1 MRPLLRASIP
11 NLIFAV
17 LVIFNSVRIYRHAM
31 WSDEVQAF
39 TLAAAS
45 STPFDLFA
53 KLKYEG
59 HPGLWHLVLW
69 LISFVTTDPRS
80 MQVVHL
86 IIALGIWLLIWR
98 LSPFTFVEKILLLLS
113 YYLFWEYF
121 VISRNY
127 AIGVLL
133 GLGFVTLVLRRPE
146 QRFWPWILLGLLANT
161 SIFGAIWSFGLA
173 ALFVYRNRND
183 WRALIPGAATFIG
196 LTALAIATMLP
207 APDFDMGKPPTSD
220 ISRLNSVRFVVHAFF
235 PLVSPFVRDSLIV
248 IHGNLADGL
257 SKLVQASVP
266 VSLIVLALPALGCWA
281 MVRDRSIVASYMLII
296 VGMMLFSELW
306 MFEGSPRHHGFLF
319 VALIGMVW
327 MWRVS
332 SRQSASWIWIGL
344 LLINAIGGLT
354 TLSSELRPYSQSRN
368 VAMWL
373 ERHGLRDSFLIGSRD
388 SYVSPIAGYLGRPL
402 YYLECEC
409 FGTYEKWNDK
419 RVAQLGLEEFL
430 ARVAR
435 VLDVQ
440 NRDTAIVILSQPF
453 DVVGQRFKSNLVFET
468 LERFPE
474 AIKKEETYV
483 VYRVTEQRSE
493 NHRRFSLNE
502 GGR

>member
-1 MRPLLRASIP
+1 M
-11 NLIFAV
+11 
-17 LVIFNSVRIYRHAM
+17 RIYRHAM

-69 LISFVTTDPRS
+69 LVSFVTTDPRS
-80 MQVVHL
+80 MQAVHL

-98 LSPFTFVEKILLLLS
+98 LSPFTVFEKILLLLS

-121 VISRNY
+121 VISRSY

-133 GLGFVTLVLRRPE
+133 GLGFVALVLSRPQ

-161 SIFGAIWSFGLA
+161 SVFGAIWSFGLA
-173 ALFVYRNRND
+173 ALFAYRNRND
-183 WRALIPGAATFIG
+183 WRALIPGAAMFIG

-207 APDFDMGKPPTSD
+207 ASDFTMNKPPTSG
-220 ISRLNSVRFVVHAFF
+220 INRPISVRFVVYGFF
-235 PLVSPFVRDSLIV
+235 PLVSPFVHDSLIV
-248 IHGNLADGL
+248 IRGNLAGGL

-266 VSLIVLALPALGCWA
+266 VSLIVLTLPALGCWA
-281 MVRDRSIVASYMLII
+281 MIRDRSIVASYILVI
-296 VGMMLFSELW
+296 VGIMLFSELW
-306 MFEGSPRHHGFLF
+306 MFEGSPRHYGFMF
-319 VALIGMVW
+319 VALTGMVW
-327 MWRVS
+327 MWRAS
-332 SRQSASWIWIGL
+332 SGKSASWIWIGL

-388 SYVSPIAGYLGRPL
+388 LEVSPIAGYLDRPL

-409 FGTYEKWNDK
+409 FGTYVKWNGA
-419 RVAQLGLEEFL
+419 RVSRLGLEEVV

-435 VLDVQ
+435 VLDLQ
-440 NRDTAIVILSQPF
+440 NKDTAIVIVSQPF
-453 DVVGQRFKSNLVFET
+453 DLAGQHLKSNLVFEA

-474 AIKKEETYV
+474 AIKKDNTYV
-483 VYRVTEQRSE
+483 VYRVTEHRSE
-493 NHRRFSLNE
+493 N
-502 GGR
+502 